1 MNFEDILWLALV
13 FYLGWRVYE
22 MIRVRQKKSPKL
34 RLISQKTGQVIEVN
48 LLDDKG
54 ESVLRPIAPEEAF
67 ILLAKDMFTR
77 IVHAF
82 TTGEEGQLKA
92 LVSPKV
98 LDAFRQAIETR
109 RQNNQHK
116 DFTLVD
122 FKEVKV
128 LEPNSDKVRQVAF
141 TTEQINLLK
150 DAQGNIVSGDPMYVT
165 TVNEIWTFERQADD
179 VWRLV
184 ATKQGDKNV
193 A

>member
-1 MNFEDILWLALV
+1 MNFENILWLILV
-13 FYLGWRVYE
+13 FYLGWRFYE
-22 MIRVRQKKSPKL
+22 VRHGRQKEAPKL
-34 RLISQKTGQVIEVN
+34 RLISRKTGEVIEVN
-48 LLDDKG
+48 LLNDKG
-54 ESVLRPIAPEEAF
+54 ESVLQPISPEEAF

-82 TTGEEGQLKA
+82 TTGEENQLKA

-98 LDAFRQAIETR
+98 LTAFCQAIETR
-109 RQNNQHK
+109 KKRNQHM

-122 FKEVKV
+122 FKEVKL
-128 LEPNSDKVRQVAF
+128 LETNTDKVRQVAF

-150 DAQGNIVSGDPMYVT
+150 DEQGNVVSGDPMYVT
-165 TVNEIWTFERQADD
+165 TVKEVWTFEQQEDHA
-179 VWRLV
+179 WRLI